1 AVKAHGT
8 ASALNDRAE
17 INAMKQVFDS
27 PPPFFSLKPY
37 IGHTLGSCG
46 ASEMLLLME
55 CVDNGFIP
63 ASPNFSTP
71 DETLQWSPITEKRA
85 CDSGLF
91 MLNYF
96 GFGGNNTSI
105 VIEKVKA

>member
-1 AVKAHGT
+1 
-8 ASALNDRAE
+8 
-17 INAMKQVFDS
+17 MKQVFDN

-71 DETLQWSPITEKRA
+71 DETLQWRPITEKIA
-85 CDSGLF
+85 CGSGLF